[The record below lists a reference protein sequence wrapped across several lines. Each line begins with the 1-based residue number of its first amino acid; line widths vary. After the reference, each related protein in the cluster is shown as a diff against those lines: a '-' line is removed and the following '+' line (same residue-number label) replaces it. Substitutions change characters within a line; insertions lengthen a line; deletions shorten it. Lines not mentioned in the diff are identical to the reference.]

1 MKQNYFRTVVA
12 VMALGMLAF
21 GAQAAPKD
29 AVAASRTLK
38 LSKNVSVVP
47 RHQAAS
53 QQGMVI
59 TDFENQVKGRYS
71 VEYYSPLTNPETGQ
85 PFGNCIEQPMI
96 VEDYFAEQEGDV
108 NVGYLFFL
116 NAILKGHVDFE
127 DGTIS
132 IPSRFATVYY
142 EDPDDLNDPGLD
154 VYFCTVDIEGNRY
167 VPNFDR
173 PFVGT
178 FQLHDGKITKIT
190 TDDRWGYVALNGNE
204 EVVGWFEIAEN
215 SNFYLGHGEMEYVT
229 GHDYDGD
236 GENDVEQTVVYAT
249 SNGNTATVYNAFR
262 TGWSN
267 PIQMEINA
275 SALTATVRNQN
286 VTFGGTEG
294 ALTDGSGQTVFSGTV
309 RDINW
314 DDDKRD
320 DVTKGAVV
328 FPAVNIASEGS
339 NLASFS
345 NVRFYFKSDVTDVPV
360 GITDITAGDSATDAP
375 AVYYNLMG
383 ERMPQGSLQ
392 PGIYLQRRGNHT
404 TKVLVK

>member
-1 MKQNYFRTVVA
+1 MKQNYFCAAVA
-12 VMALGMLAF
+12 VMALGMLSF

-29 AVAASRTLK
+29 AVSASRTLK
-38 LSKNVSVVP
+38 LSKNVSVAP
-47 RHQAAS
+47 QRQAAS

-71 VEYYSPLTNPETGQ
+71 VEYYSPIIDPATNR

-108 NVGYLFFL
+108 NIGYLFFL

-127 DGTIS
+127 AGTIS

-190 TDDRWGYVALNGNE
+190 TDDRWGYVALNGDE

-215 SNFYLGHGEMEYVT
+215 STFYLGHGEMEYVT

-236 GENDVEQTVVYAT
+236 GENDVEQTVIYAT
-249 SNGNTATVYNAFR
+249 SNGSTATVYNAFR

-286 VTFGGTEG
+286 VTFGGAEG
-294 ALTDGSGQTVFSGTV
+294 ALTDGNGQTVFSGTV

-320 DVTKGAVV
+320 AVTKGAIA
-328 FPAVNIASEGS
+328 FPAVNIASAGS
-339 NLASFS
+339 NLAAFS

-360 GITDITAGDSATDAP
+360 GITDIAAGDDADAP

-383 ERMPQGSLQ
+383 ERMPQGTLL

-404 TKVLVK
+404 VKVLVK